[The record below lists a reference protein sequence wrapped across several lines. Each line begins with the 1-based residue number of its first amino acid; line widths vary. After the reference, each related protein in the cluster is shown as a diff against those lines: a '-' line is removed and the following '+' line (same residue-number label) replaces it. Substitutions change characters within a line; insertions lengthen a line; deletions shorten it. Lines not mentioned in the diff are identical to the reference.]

1 LGVLDDH
8 RRLIAAGKTHRWDIV
23 NWAVTINTAL
33 AGASVTLKHQGGNA
47 TELFWWLALGVVI
60 LSVCLM
66 WEITR
71 RMTVMRN
78 DSRAPEKFLSEH
90 GINVVRITGKE
101 PPEEYKLNYDKQE
114 LRIYGLILL
123 ASAAPAFVL
132 WLL

>member
-1 LGVLDDH
+1 
-8 RRLIAAGKTHRWDIV
+8 
-23 NWAVTINTAL
+23 
-33 AGASVTLKHQGGNA
+33 
-47 TELFWWLALGVVI
+47 
-60 LSVCLM
+60 
-66 WEITR
+66 
-71 RMTVMRN
+71 MTVMRN